1 MAQNPSRWNR
11 ADGFRVLE
19 AFASD
24 PAFVELADYELTAE
38 HFLDLGL
45 GYCKSRKAK
54 AAFAR
59 VMKERYS
66 VEVRNV

>member
-1 MAQNPSRWNR
+1 MARNPSRWNR

-38 HFLDLGL
+38 HFTELGL
-45 GYCKSRKAK
+45 GYCRSRKAK
-54 AAFAR
+54 ETFAR
-59 VMKERYS
+59 VMKERYD
-66 VEVRNV
+66 VEAPNV

>member
-38 HFLDLGL
+38 HFTELGL
-45 GYCKSRKAK
+45 GYCRSKKPK
-54 AAFAR
+54 EAFAR
-59 VMKERYS
+59 AMKERYD
-66 VEVRNV
+66 VEARNV